1 MLEKFIS
8 FVYVQRNNFLKF
20 TTVTQHG
27 DRGWNRTNI
36 PIYITPSLPIQPMK
50 ICTTPLAMENIS
62 YSLGTVAWALLCPTR
77 IRTVK
82 EVWHVRPMV
91 FSPYPRRLECLK
103 AAHSQSVISRP
114 WVLVRPGFEPITSHL
129 ADQCLSNQA
138 KRAAVCSIKLSNN
151 STMKNN
157 F

>member
-27 DRGWNRTNI
+27 DRGWNRTNV
-36 PIYITPSLPIQPMK
+36 PIYITPSLPTQPMK
-50 ICTTPLAMENIS
+50 ICTTPLARDNIP

-82 EVWHVRPMV
+82 EVWHEAYGFQSLSEKTRMSKGSTFSVRY
-91 FSPYPRRLECLK
+91 FKTL
-103 AAHSQSVISRP
+103 SVGPARVWTHNLPPGRP
-114 WVLVRPGFEPITSHL
+114 VLIQPS
-129 ADQCLSNQA
+129 
-138 KRAAVCSIKLSNN
+138 
-151 STMKNN
+151 
-157 F
+157 